1 MLPIAKLFMYIN
13 NDIVEPMFFK
23 RFREDIEAFM
33 TRDPAA
39 QSKLEVILCY
49 SGLHAVIYH
58 RLSHGLWKRG
68 WRVLGRCISHFGKTV
83 TGIEIH
89 PAAKIGRRL
98 VIDHGTGVVIGETS
112 EVGDDV
118 TLYHGVTLG
127 GISPS
132 VDSASQ
138 VNVKRHPTLL
148 DGAIVGSGAQIL
160 GPITVGKEARVGS
173 NAVVTKDIP
182 AGMTAV
188 GIPARTVM
196 PRDKS
201 KSSEFVAYGEPVD
214 GCPDIVLTTIE
225 ELRNQVA
232 SLINKVNK
240 LETYL
245 EGGGAKKASANRKQN
260 KIVSDRKG

>member
-1 MLPIAKLFMYIN
+1 ML
-13 NDIVEPMFFK
+13 FK
-23 RFREDIEAFM
+23 RIREDIEAFM

-49 SGLHAVIYH
+49 SGLHAVMYH
-58 RLSHGLWKRG
+58 RLSHALWKRG
-68 WRVLGRCISHFGKTV
+68 WRVLGRFISHFGKIM

-112 EVGDDV
+112 EIGDDV

-138 VNVKRHPTLL
+138 VNIKRHPTLL

-160 GPITVGKEARVGS
+160 GPITVGKGARVGS
-173 NAVVTKDIP
+173 NAVVTKDVP
-182 AGMTAV
+182 GGMTAV
-188 GIPARTVM
+188 GIPARIVM

-201 KSSEFVAYGEPVD
+201 KISEFVAYGEPAD
-214 GCPDIVLTTIE
+214 GCPDVVLTNIE

-232 SLINKVNK
+232 LLINKVGE
-240 LETYL
+240 LETRL
-245 EGGGAKKASANRKQN
+245 GDDEAEKVSGNSKQSKIMLGG
-260 KIVSDRKG
+260 KG

>member
-1 MLPIAKLFMYIN
+1 MI
-13 NDIVEPMFFK
+13 FK
-23 RFREDIEAFM
+23 RIREDIEAFM

-49 SGLHAVIYH
+49 SGLHAVMYH
-58 RLSHGLWKRG
+58 CLSHALWKRG
-68 WRVLGRCISHFGKTV
+68 WRVLGRFISHFGKIM

-112 EVGDDV
+112 EIGDDV

-138 VNVKRHPTLL
+138 VNIKRHPTLL

-173 NAVVTKDIP
+173 NAVVTKDVP
-182 AGMTAV
+182 GGMTAV
-188 GIPARTVM
+188 GIPARIVM

-201 KSSEFVAYGEPVD
+201 KISEFVAYGEPAD
-214 GCPDIVLTTIE
+214 GCPDVVLTNIE

-232 SLINKVNK
+232 LLINKVGE
-240 LETYL
+240 LETRL
-245 EGGGAKKASANRKQN
+245 GDDEAEKVSGDSKQSKIMLGG
-260 KIVSDRKG
+260 KG

>member
-1 MLPIAKLFMYIN
+1 MI
-13 NDIVEPMFFK
+13 FK
-23 RFREDIEAFM
+23 RIREDIEAFM

-49 SGLHAVIYH
+49 SGLHAVMYH
-58 RLSHGLWKRG
+58 RLSHALWKRG
-68 WRVLGRCISHFGKTV
+68 WRVLGRFISHFGKIM

-112 EVGDDV
+112 EIGDDV

-138 VNVKRHPTLL
+138 VNIKRHPTLL

-160 GPITVGKEARVGS
+160 GPITVGKGARVGS
-173 NAVVTKDIP
+173 NAVVTKDVP
-182 AGMTAV
+182 GGMTAV
-188 GIPARTVM
+188 GIPARIVM

-201 KSSEFVAYGEPVD
+201 KISEFVAYGEPAD
-214 GCPDIVLTTIE
+214 GCPDVVLTNIE

-232 SLINKVNK
+232 LLINKVGE
-240 LETYL
+240 LETRL
-245 EGGGAKKASANRKQN
+245 GDDEAEKVSGDSKQSKIMLGG
-260 KIVSDRKG
+260 KG

>member
-1 MLPIAKLFMYIN
+1 MI
-13 NDIVEPMFFK
+13 FK
-23 RFREDIEAFM
+23 RIREDIEAFM

-49 SGLHAVIYH
+49 SGLHAVMYH
-58 RLSHGLWKRG
+58 RLSHALWKRG
-68 WRVLGRCISHFGKTV
+68 WRVLGRFISHFGKIM

-112 EVGDDV
+112 EIGDDV

-138 VNVKRHPTLL
+138 VNIKRHPTLL

-173 NAVVTKDIP
+173 NAVVTKDVP
-182 AGMTAV
+182 GGMTAV
-188 GIPARTVM
+188 GIPARIVM

-201 KSSEFVAYGEPVD
+201 KISEFVAYGEPAD
-214 GCPDIVLTTIE
+214 GCPDVVLTNIE

-232 SLINKVNK
+232 LLINKVGE
-240 LETYL
+240 LETRL
-245 EGGGAKKASANRKQN
+245 GDDEAEKVSGDSKQSKIMLGG
-260 KIVSDRKG
+260 KG

>member
-1 MLPIAKLFMYIN
+1 ML
-13 NDIVEPMFFK
+13 FK
-23 RFREDIEAFM
+23 RIREDIEAFM

-49 SGLHAVIYH
+49 SGLHAVMYH
-58 RLSHGLWKRG
+58 CLSHALWKRG
-68 WRVLGRCISHFGKTV
+68 WRVLGRFISHFGKIM

-112 EVGDDV
+112 EIGDDV

-138 VNVKRHPTLL
+138 VNIKRHPTLL

-173 NAVVTKDIP
+173 NAVVTKDVP
-182 AGMTAV
+182 GGMTAV
-188 GIPARTVM
+188 GIPARIVM

-201 KSSEFVAYGEPVD
+201 KISEFVAYGEPAD
-214 GCPDIVLTTIE
+214 GCPDVVLTNIE

-232 SLINKVNK
+232 LLINKVGE
-240 LETYL
+240 LETRL
-245 EGGGAKKASANRKQN
+245 GDDEAEKVSGDSKQSKIMLGG
-260 KIVSDRKG
+260 KG

>member
-1 MLPIAKLFMYIN
+1 MI
-13 NDIVEPMFFK
+13 FK
-23 RFREDIEAFM
+23 RIREDIEAFM

-39 QSKLEVILCY
+39 QSKLEVFLCY
-49 SGLHAVIYH
+49 SGLHAAMYH
-58 RLSHGLWKRG
+58 RLSHALWKRG
-68 WRVLGRCISHFGKTV
+68 WRVLGRFISHFGKIM

-112 EVGDDV
+112 EIGDDV

-138 VNVKRHPTLL
+138 VNIKRHPTLL

-173 NAVVTKDIP
+173 NAVVTKDVP
-182 AGMTAV
+182 GGMTAV
-188 GIPARTVM
+188 GIPARIVM

-201 KSSEFVAYGEPVD
+201 KISEFVAYGEPAD
-214 GCPDIVLTTIE
+214 GCPDVVLTNIE

-232 SLINKVNK
+232 VLINKVGE
-240 LETYL
+240 LETRL
-245 EGGGAKKASANRKQN
+245 GDDEVEKVSGDSKQSKIMLGG
-260 KIVSDRKG
+260 KG

>member
-1 MLPIAKLFMYIN
+1 ML
-13 NDIVEPMFFK
+13 FK
-23 RFREDIEAFM
+23 RIREDIEAFM

-49 SGLHAVIYH
+49 SGLHAVMYH
-58 RLSHGLWKRG
+58 CLSHALWKRG
-68 WRVLGRCISHFGKTV
+68 WRVLGRFISHFGKIM

-112 EVGDDV
+112 EIGDDV

-138 VNVKRHPTLL
+138 VNIKRHPTLL

-160 GPITVGKEARVGS
+160 GPITIRKEARVGS
-173 NAVVTKDIP
+173 NAVVTKDVP
-182 AGMTAV
+182 GGMTAV
-188 GIPARTVM
+188 GIPARIVM

-201 KSSEFVAYGEPVD
+201 KISEFVAYGEPAD
-214 GCPDIVLTTIE
+214 GCPDVVLTNIE

-232 SLINKVNK
+232 VLINKVGE
-240 LETYL
+240 LETRL
-245 EGGGAKKASANRKQN
+245 GDDEAEKVSGNSKQSKIMLGG
-260 KIVSDRKG
+260 KG

>member
-1 MLPIAKLFMYIN
+1 
-13 NDIVEPMFFK
+13 MFFK
-23 RFREDIEAFM
+23 RIREDIEAFM

-49 SGLHAVIYH
+49 SGLHAVMYH
-58 RLSHGLWKRG
+58 RLSHSLWKRG
-68 WRVLGRCISHFGKTV
+68 WRVLGRFVSHFGKIL

-89 PAAKIGRRL
+89 PGAKIGRRL

-112 EVGDDV
+112 EIGDDV

-173 NAVVTKDIP
+173 NAVVTKDVP

-188 GIPARTVM
+188 GIPARVVM
-196 PRDKS
+196 PKDKS
-201 KSSEFVAYGEPVD
+201 KTSEFVAYGEPVD
-214 GCPDIVLTTIE
+214 GCPDVVLTTIE

-232 SLINKVNK
+232 SLIDKVGK
-240 LETYL
+240 LESRL
-245 EGGGAKKASANRKQN
+245 EDDGAEKVSGGSKQN
-260 KIVSDRKG
+260 KIVAGGKG

>member
-1 MLPIAKLFMYIN
+1 ML
-13 NDIVEPMFFK
+13 FK
-23 RFREDIEAFM
+23 RIREDIEAFM

-49 SGLHAVIYH
+49 SGLHAVMYH
-58 RLSHGLWKRG
+58 RLSHALWKRG
-68 WRVLGRCISHFGKTV
+68 WRVLGRFISHFGKIM

-112 EVGDDV
+112 EIGDDV

-138 VNVKRHPTLL
+138 VNIKRHPTLL

-173 NAVVTKDIP
+173 NAVVTKDVP
-182 AGMTAV
+182 GGMTAV
-188 GIPARTVM
+188 GIPARIVM

-201 KSSEFVAYGEPVD
+201 KISDFVAYGEPAD
-214 GCPDIVLTTIE
+214 GCPDVVLTNIE

-232 SLINKVNK
+232 LLINKVGE
-240 LETYL
+240 LETRL
-245 EGGGAKKASANRKQN
+245 GDDEAEKVSGDSKQSKIMLGG
-260 KIVSDRKG
+260 KG

>member
-1 MLPIAKLFMYIN
+1 ML
-13 NDIVEPMFFK
+13 FK
-23 RFREDIEAFM
+23 RIREDIEAFM

-49 SGLHAVIYH
+49 SGLHAVMYH
-58 RLSHGLWKRG
+58 CLSHALWKRG
-68 WRVLGRCISHFGKTV
+68 WRVLGRFISHFGKIM

-112 EVGDDV
+112 EIGDDV

-138 VNVKRHPTLL
+138 VNIKRHPTLL

-173 NAVVTKDIP
+173 NAVVTTDVP
-182 AGMTAV
+182 GGMTAV
-188 GIPARTVM
+188 GIPARIVM

-201 KSSEFVAYGEPVD
+201 KISEFVAYGEPAD
-214 GCPDIVLTTIE
+214 GCPDVVLTNIE

-232 SLINKVNK
+232 LLINKVGE
-240 LETYL
+240 LETRL
-245 EGGGAKKASANRKQN
+245 GDDEAEKVSGDSKQSKIMLGG
-260 KIVSDRKG
+260 KG

>member
-1 MLPIAKLFMYIN
+1 MI
-13 NDIVEPMFFK
+13 FK
-23 RFREDIEAFM
+23 RIREDIEAFM

-49 SGLHAVIYH
+49 SGLHAVMYH
-58 RLSHGLWKRG
+58 RLSHALWKRG
-68 WRVLGRCISHFGKTV
+68 WRVLGRFISHFGKIM

-112 EVGDDV
+112 EIGDDV

-138 VNVKRHPTLL
+138 VNIKRHPTLL

-160 GPITVGKEARVGS
+160 GPITVGKGARVGS
-173 NAVVTKDIP
+173 NAVVTKDVP
-182 AGMTAV
+182 GGMTAV
-188 GIPARTVM
+188 GIPARIVM

-201 KSSEFVAYGEPVD
+201 KISEFVAYGEPAD
-214 GCPDIVLTTIE
+214 GCPDVVLTNIE

-232 SLINKVNK
+232 VLINKVGE
-240 LETYL
+240 LETRL
-245 EGGGAKKASANRKQN
+245 GDDEAEKVSGNSKQSKIMLGG
-260 KIVSDRKG
+260 KG